1 MHIHRYICIFV
12 YMLAIAGKTAEPNW
26 LNIFVETLKP
36 LGLAKKSNFFK
47 LHGQRRAIQLFL

>member
-1 MHIHRYICIFV
+1 
-12 YMLAIAGKTAEPNW
+12 MLAIAGKTAEPNW